1 MDEKKITGKMNIV
14 LCAISVIV
22 LVILLFPLFWTLI
35 TSFKTEKEIFQ
46 IPPTWYPHVLNT
58 KSYAAQIETGD
69 FNMFKSF
76 FNSFM
81 ISSGAMLI
89 AVVSK
94 KQGQERIKEFF
105 SNEERLDRIAR
116 MGAEKARKSASKTLN
131 EVRKIIGFRQY

>member
-1 MDEKKITGKMNIV
+1 
-14 LCAISVIV
+14 
-22 LVILLFPLFWTLI
+22 
-35 TSFKTEKEIFQ
+35 
-46 IPPTWYPHVLNT
+46 
-58 KSYAAQIETGD
+58 
-69 FNMFKSF
+69 
-76 FNSFM
+76 
-81 ISSGAMLI
+81 MLI